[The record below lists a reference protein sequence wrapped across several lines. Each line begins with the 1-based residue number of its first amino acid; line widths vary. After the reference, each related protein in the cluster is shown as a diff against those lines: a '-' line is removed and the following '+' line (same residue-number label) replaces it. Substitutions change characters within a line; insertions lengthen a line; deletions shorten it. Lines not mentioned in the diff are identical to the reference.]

1 MRDINANM
9 SGSIMDWLNTP
20 FPWEDASTW
29 NEWRSM
35 HALEMK
41 QKAQETED
49 KGTPY
54 FLMGDALMPGT
65 GHDKLIIQPIT
76 YTIIC

>member
-1 MRDINANM
+1 MEQMKIN
-9 SGSIMDWLNTP
+9 
-20 FPWEDASTW
+20 
-29 NEWRSM
+29 
-35 HALEMK
+35 ALEMK

-54 FLMGDALMPGT
+54 FLMGNALMPGT